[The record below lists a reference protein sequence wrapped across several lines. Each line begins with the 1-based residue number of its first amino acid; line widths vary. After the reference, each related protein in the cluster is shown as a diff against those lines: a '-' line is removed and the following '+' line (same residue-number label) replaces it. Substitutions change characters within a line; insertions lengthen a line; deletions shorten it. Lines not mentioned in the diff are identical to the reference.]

1 MKNVITLLASGFLG
15 GVMAFFL
22 FKTQTPTIDTTN
34 LPEVHVQNV
43 SSTSAAYPFDF
54 VEASEKATLSVVHIQ
69 AAESE
74 SLARERIKEQNSR
87 NPFYNS
93 PLRDFFNDDNMPFG
107 FPFGNQIYPKKG
119 SGSGVIISE
128 DGYILTNN
136 HVVGFADDIV
146 VTLNDDRRLKGKV
159 IGTDPGSDLAVV
171 KVEATDLPV
180 LEYAD
185 SDQAKVGEW
194 VLAVGNPFDYL
205 TSTVT
210 AGIISAK
217 GRDIDIIRDKNSIE
231 EFIQTDAA
239 INPGNSGGALVN
251 AEGKLLG
258 INTAIASKTGYYNGY
273 SFAIPINLAQKIAD
287 DIIKYGS
294 FQRANL
300 GVYINDVDEDYAK
313 MLNLKDREGVVV
325 TELVEGGAAQYAGI
339 LPNDVITKVN
349 GDVVKNSEA
358 LANLVRRSRVG
369 DRLDVTVLR
378 DGREKRIPIIL
389 KKRL

>member
-1 MKNVITLLASGFLG
+1 MKNVIAILTSGFLG
-15 GVMAFFL
+15 GALAFFL
-22 FKTQTPTIDTTN
+22 FKTQLPTPSQATSDDLARLASTTTTLN
-34 LPEVHVQNV
+34 
-43 SSTSAAYPFDF
+43 YPFDF
-54 VEASEKATLSVVHIQ
+54 VEASEIATRAVVHIQ

-74 SLARERIKEQNSR
+74 SLARQRLKENNKN
-87 NPFYNS
+87 NPFFNS
-93 PLRDFFNDDNMPFG
+93 PFRDLFGDDDLFFR
-107 FPFGNQIYPKKG
+107 FPYGDQFYPKKG

-146 VTLNDDRRLKGKV
+146 VTLNDDRSFKGKV

-171 KVEATDLPV
+171 KVEAMNLPT
-180 LEYAD
+180 LKIAD
-185 SDQAKVGEW
+185 SDEAKVGEW

-217 GRDIDIIRDKNSIE
+217 GRDIDIIRDKNSVE

-251 AEGKLLG
+251 AKGELLG
-258 INTAIASKTGYYNGY
+258 INTAIASRTGYYNGY
-273 SFAIPINLAQKIAD
+273 SFAIPINMANKIAD

-300 GVYINDVDEDYAK
+300 GVYINDIDDEYKK
-313 MLNLKDREGVVV
+313 MLNLDSYDGVVV

-339 LPNDVITKVN
+339 LPNDVITHVN
-349 GDVVKNSEA
+349 DNEVKNAEA
-358 LANLVRRSRVG
+358 LANVVRRSRVG
-369 DRLDVTVLR
+369 DRLDVNIIR
-378 DGREKRIPIIL
+378 DGREKRIPIVL